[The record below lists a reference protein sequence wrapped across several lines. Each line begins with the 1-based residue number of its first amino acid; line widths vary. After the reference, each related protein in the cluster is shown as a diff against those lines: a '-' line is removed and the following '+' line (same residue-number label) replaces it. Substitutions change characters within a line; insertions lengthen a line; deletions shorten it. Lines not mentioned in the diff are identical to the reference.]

1 MVGDA
6 EDLRDLLKGID
17 GSSYGAYKRL
27 AGTWEMGAFSLR
39 VDRVQGDPFASPSA
53 VRVRRPIALSGLE
66 DADTLC
72 ASEDWLLRQ
81 AILAL
86 EAVQNRRG
94 SGRSGELLLYSPGP
108 EILERSA
115 LRLVDGHLE
124 LRLRVGL
131 PARGR
136 RILGQQAWGLI
147 DQDLRALCAALEPG
161 PGLLLHVESVR
172 RQRALRRALGPA
184 GLVAFVADGSV
195 LPRESGVGSGPLLD
209 AVAWQG
215 PAALSCVLET
225 PLGQVCG
232 TGIPK
237 GITVIVGGGF
247 HGKSTVLQALARGHL
262 DHVPGDGR
270 EGVVS
275 LPETVK
281 IRAEDGRCVHG
292 VDISSL
298 LRGLPEG
305 RSTRPF
311 STLDASGSTSQAAA
325 LVESVQAGARVLLLD
340 EDTCATNLMV
350 RDARMRSLVPQSREP
365 ITPLVERVVQMRDA
379 WGLSMVFVIG
389 GIGDYLGVADTVLS
403 MEDYRPVDRSLQAKA
418 LGIVVGESAELLQ
431 EPLPRVLA
439 GGLAPGRIK
448 VRDERRVQLGETVL
462 ELGGVEQIRD
472 GAHAFSI
479 ARALVLCEHLL
490 VERGPMDSL
499 ALVGELMS
507 TLSTRGLEVLSPYD
521 YPAGDLV
528 QLRPQEVMAAID
540 RLRTLRLSEG

>member
-1 MVGDA
+1 MLVGA
-6 EDLRDLLKGID
+6 
-17 GSSYGAYKRL
+17 A
-27 AGTWEMGAFSLR
+27 
-39 VDRVQGDPFASPSA
+39 PSA
-53 VRVRRPIALSGLE
+53 VRIRRPIQLSGLE
-66 DADTLC
+66 DPDTLC
-72 ASEDWLLRQ
+72 ASEDWLLRR
-81 AILAL
+81 AVSAL
-86 EAVQNRRG
+86 EAVQTRRG
-94 SGRSGELLLYSPGP
+94 SGRSGELLLYRPGP

-115 LRLVDGHLE
+115 LRLIDGHLE
-124 LRLRVGL
+124 LRLRIGL

-147 DQDLRALCAALEPG
+147 DQDLRALSVALEPG
-161 PGLLLHVESVR
+161 EGLSAHVESVR
-172 RQRALRRALGPA
+172 RQRALRRALEPA

-195 LPRESGVGSGPLLD
+195 LPRESGVGSGPLQD
-209 AVAWQG
+209 AVPWQG
-215 PAALSCVLET
+215 PESLACSLET
-225 PLGQVCG
+225 PFGAVGG
-232 TGIPK
+232 TGIPA

-275 LPETVK
+275 LPQTVK

-298 LRGLPEG
+298 LRGLPGG

-311 STLDASGSTSQAAA
+311 STQDASGSTSQAAA
-325 LVESVQAGARVLLLD
+325 LVEAVQAGARVLLMD

-350 RDARMRSLVPQSREP
+350 RDARMRALVPQSREP
-365 ITPLVERVVQMRDA
+365 ITPLVERVRQMRDA

-403 MEDYRPVDRSLQAKA
+403 MEEYRPHDRSAQAQG
-418 LGIVVGESAELLQ
+418 LGIQVADSAQELVRPMARVV
-431 EPLPRVLA
+431 A

-448 VRDERRVQLGETVL
+448 VRDERRVQLGETLL

-472 GAHAFSI
+472 AAHAFSL

-499 ALVGELMS
+499 TLVGELMAI
-507 TLSTRGLEVLSPYD
+507 LSTRGLEVLSPQD

-528 QLRPQEVMAAID
+528 HLRPHEVMAAMN
-540 RLRTLRLSEG
+540 RLRTLRLTLG

>member
-1 MVGDA
+1 
-6 EDLRDLLKGID
+6 
-17 GSSYGAYKRL
+17 
-27 AGTWEMGAFSLR
+27 
-39 VDRVQGDPFASPSA
+39 
-53 VRVRRPIALSGLE
+53 
-66 DADTLC
+66 
-72 ASEDWLLRQ
+72 
-81 AILAL
+81 L
-86 EAVQNRRG
+86 EAVQSRRG
-94 SGRSGELLLYSPGP
+94 SGRSGELSLYAPGP

-124 LRLRVGL
+124 LRLRIGL

-136 RILGQQAWGLI
+136 RILGKQAWGLV

-161 PGLLLHVESVR
+161 PGLLVHVESVR
-172 RQRALRRALGPA
+172 RQRALRRALEPA

-209 AVAWQG
+209 AVPWQG
-215 PAALSCVLET
+215 PDTLSCVLET
-225 PLGQVCG
+225 PLGHVRG

-270 EGVVS
+270 EGVVA
-275 LPETVK
+275 LPQTVK

-298 LRGLPEG
+298 LRGLPGG

-311 STLDASGSTSQAAA
+311 STQDASGSTSQAAS
-325 LVESVQAGARVLLLD
+325 LVESVQAGARVLLMD

-350 RDARMRSLVPQSREP
+350 RDARMRALVPESREP

-403 MEDYRPVDRSLQAKA
+403 MEDYRPVDRSLQAQA
-418 LGIVVGESAELLQ
+418 LGIVVSESAEGLV
-431 EPLPRVLA
+431 EPLARVLA

-448 VRDERRVQLGETVL
+448 VRDERRVQLGDTVL
-462 ELGGVEQIRD
+462 ELGGLEQIRD

-479 ARALVLCEHLL
+479 ARALVLCEQLL

-499 ALVGELMS
+499 ALVGELMAI
-507 TLSTRGLEVLSPYD
+507 LSARGLEVLSPQD

-528 QLRPQEVMAAID
+528 QLRPHEVMAAID
-540 RLRTLRLSEG
+540 RLRTLKLSEL